1 MLDTKTTF
9 YNGKRMGL
17 DQVREIEKHVAS
29 CIYLHPPLKA
39 LVFKEGPVK
48 DTTPLLLACHYGE
61 LDAVKHLVERWGVN
75 VPNAALYYN
84 HVEYNLLIKLLI
96 DKGTPLIAAAFEGHP
111 TSSVIWSEKEPT
123 SAPRHL
129 FNEVLM
135 VSPLFMES
143 S

>member
-1 MLDTKTTF
+1 MAALLRQCPVLMLDTKTTF

-75 VPNAALYYN
+75 VQDAALYYN
-84 HVEYNLLIKLLI
+84 HVEYSLLIQLLI
-96 DKGTPLIAAAFEGHP
+96 DKGTPLIAAAFEGHLNVVRYLVGKGADVCAKA
-111 TSSVIWSEKEPT
+111 SIQ
-123 SAPRHL
+123 
-129 FNEVLM
+129 
-135 VSPLFMES
+135 
-143 S
+143 